1 MARAKCSRRPR
12 LLTTEVWIACACLF
26 GWASSAA
33 AQDADAVAN
42 DESVSAEQSGE
53 WPAVLE
59 RFLDDTESFT
69 AGFEQEIWT
78 SDQQLVERAS
88 GSVALL
94 RPNRFRWQYE
104 TPYEQIIVA
113 DGKSLWM
120 YDVEIEQ
127 VTRSDIDEADVASP
141 AMLLGGDGAVRNS
154 FEVVGTDASGG
165 IVWINLAPV
174 HESAQFSV
182 VRMGFDQAA
191 LAALEFVDG
200 LNQTT
205 VIRFFDVQTNVDLSR
220 DLFEFKVPRG
230 VHVLGG
236 RG

>member
-1 MARAKCSRRPR
+1 M
-12 LLTTEVWIACACLF
+12 L
-26 GWASSAA
+26 ASSLGAFAQSDRAGAA
-33 AQDADAVAN
+33 GQ
-42 DESVSAEQSGE
+42 

-59 RFLDDTESFT
+59 QFLDGTESFS
-69 AGFEQEIWT
+69 AQFEQEIWT
-78 SDQQLVERAS
+78 DDQQLVEMAS

-104 TPYEQIIVA
+104 TPYEQLIVA

-127 VTRSDIDEADVASP
+127 VTRSDIDDADVASP
-141 AMLLGGDGAVRNS
+141 AMLLGGDGAVRDS
-154 FEVVGTDASGG
+154 FTVVDTDDDEGVFWVS
-165 IVWINLAPV
+165 LAPTQS
-174 HESAQFSV
+174 SAEFSL
-182 VRMGFDQAA
+182 VRMGFSGPD
-191 LAALEFVDG
+191 LTALEFIDG

-205 VIRFFDVQTNVDLSR
+205 VIRFLDVRTNVTLAAE
-220 DLFEFKVPRG
+220 LFEFKIPRG

>member
-1 MARAKCSRRPR
+1 M
-12 LLTTEVWIACACLF
+12 
-26 GWASSAA
+26 
-33 AQDADAVAN
+33 
-42 DESVSAEQSGE
+42 
-53 WPAVLE
+53 LE
-59 RFLDDTESFT
+59 RFLDDTESFS
-69 AGFEQEIWT
+69 AQFEQEIWT
-78 SDQQLVERAS
+78 DDQQLVERAS
-88 GSVALL
+88 GSVALS

-127 VTRSDIDEADVASP
+127 VTRSDIDDADVASP
-141 AMLLGGDGAVRNS
+141 AMLLGGDGAVRDS
-154 FEVVGTDASGG
+154 FTVVGTDEDDGV
-165 IVWINLAPV
+165 VWISLAPV
-174 HESAQFSV
+174 HDSAEFSV
-182 VRMGFDQAA
+182 VRMGFSESA

-205 VIRFFDVQTNVDLSR
+205 VIRFFDTQTNVPLSR